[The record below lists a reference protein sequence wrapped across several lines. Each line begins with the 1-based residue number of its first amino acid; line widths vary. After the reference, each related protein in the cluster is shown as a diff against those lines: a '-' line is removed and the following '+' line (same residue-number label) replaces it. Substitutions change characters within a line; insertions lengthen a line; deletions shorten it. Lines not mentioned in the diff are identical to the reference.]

1 MNSLRFPPIP
11 LWSIVLLFALAPAG
25 AAGQDAGP
33 TALAPSSASSS
44 DEQSPTPGDSGGA
57 TVAVSGEVL
66 SAGQFQ
72 LSLGLTDIE
81 YHSVSTPAI
90 IRAARRVQS
99 YNSIDREFSPTL
111 ELDYGLTSRLQ
122 IGVQGGYFDS
132 EGYREGDRLANG
144 SIVLGSASFDGPAD
158 TWLLAKY
165 AVLQDNHLGFLSPYT
180 GVKLPTGRDD
190 VRLSDG
196 ILIKATDQPGTGAV
210 DFKLG
215 LAYSRFLTDRI
226 TTDAS
231 AEYVIHTE
239 HAFGKVGNNWTLAVD
254 AAYRLNASTQALPR
268 FSLFAQ
274 VFATVLD
281 KDTAFDAEDPN
292 SGGTTIYLGPGL
304 FAQLT
309 DSLSLT
315 IGPAFPV
322 YQQLYGG
329 QVKAQVQYLL
339 SVDWTF

>member
-1 MNSLRFPPIP
+1 
-11 LWSIVLLFALAPAG
+11 
-25 AAGQDAGP
+25 
-33 TALAPSSASSS
+33 
-44 DEQSPTPGDSGGA
+44 
-57 TVAVSGEVL
+57 
-66 SAGQFQ
+66 
-72 LSLGLTDIE
+72 
-81 YHSVSTPAI
+81 
-90 IRAARRVQS
+90 VQS
-99 YNSIDREFSPTL
+99 YNSINREISPTL
-111 ELDYGLTSRLQ
+111 ELDYGLTDRLQ
-122 IGVQGGYFDS
+122 IGVQTGYFYS
-132 EGYREGDRLANG
+132 EGYHEGDLQRDG
-144 SIVLGSASFDGPAD
+144 SIQLGSASLNGLAD

-165 AVLQDNHLGFLSPYT
+165 AVLQDNHLGYLSLYA
-180 GVKLPTGRDD
+180 GVKVPTGRDD

-196 ILIKATDQPGTGAV
+196 VLIKATDQPGTGAV
-210 DFKLG
+210 DFELG

-239 HAFGKVGNNWTLAVD
+239 HAFGKVGNNWTLAAD
-254 AAYRLNASTQALPR
+254 AAYRLSATTQTLPR
-268 FSLFAQ
+268 FALFAQ
-274 VFATVLD
+274 AFATILD
-281 KDTAFDAEDPN
+281 KDTEFGAEDPN

-339 SVDWTF
+339 SVDWSF